1 MIHDFCQ
8 YQLLKP
14 MKFKH
19 ILMALAV
26 PTLAFLASCGGETAN
41 PSPTISLT
49 AAAGTVS
56 ANTTIQSDSILKFS
70 ISATAGS
77 ENLSKITVTTS
88 KNGAAGA
95 TLQDTSVSGKTVS
108 YVLSKM
114 IAGSVGDIIKVTFKA
129 TDANGKTAETSVDI
143 TVVPPTVPL
152 IGFQSQKVWNTL
164 NLNYGNAY
172 DLESAIEILP
182 SVLDKT
188 KKDLLDMTAT
198 GDAQFSKSWTSGN
211 GSKFVKVTSSDYNNA
226 STTTFL
232 YNLWKANAAAAT
244 DKVTGIANGDIY
256 LVKSGQNL
264 PFNLYIIKITNIQ
277 DLTAAG
283 NHNDFIEF
291 SYKKI
296 TD

>member
-1 MIHDFCQ
+1 MISDFCQ
-8 YQLLKP
+8 NQILKP

-26 PTLAFLASCGGETAN
+26 PVIAFLASCGGESAN

-77 ENLSKITVTTS
+77 ENLSKITVTSS
-88 KNGAAGA
+88 KNGAAA
-95 TLQDTSVSGKTVS
+95 TTLQDTAVSGKTVS

-114 IAGSVGDIIKVTFKA
+114 IAGSVGDVIKVSFKA

-152 IGFQSQKVWNTL
+152 IGFQSQKVWNSL

-172 DLESAIEILP
+172 DLESAIDILP

-188 KKDLLDMTAT
+188 KKD
-198 GDAQFSKSWTSGN
+198 
-211 GSKFVKVTSSDYNNA
+211 
-226 STTTFL
+226 
-232 YNLWKANAAAAT
+232 
-244 DKVTGIANGDIY
+244 DKVTGIAKDDIY

-264 PFNLYIIKITNIQ
+264 PFNLYIIKVTSIQ
-277 DLTAAG
+277 DPQDAG